1 MADEIGGG
9 FDEFNSGEVREDT
22 NKVTEEAVR
31 RIQEN
36 QKKAQQVSQEIKDD
50 QSKNAKLAK
59 FLSFLLKEIKNDH
72 LIKQIYQVFFKTRHE
87 ESGLEHLRK
96 NINTAVIVWLF
107 VPFYQDEIKNLW
119 LTSVYQDIFSFDTD
133 ISLTKYIAFI
143 KHLLP
148 RFHDNIVLDKEEFI
162 KLLTLITEYYHL
174 SERLS
179 GEKAIEFEQTI
190 KKELSLNG

>member
-1 MADEIGGG
+1 M
-9 FDEFNSGEVREDT
+9 
-22 NKVTEEAVR
+22 
-31 RIQEN
+31 
-36 QKKAQQVSQEIKDD
+36 
-50 QSKNAKLAK
+50 
-59 FLSFLLKEIKNDH
+59 
-72 LIKQIYQVFFKTRHE
+72 
-87 ESGLEHLRK
+87 
-96 NINTAVIVWLF
+96 
-107 VPFYQDEIKNLW
+107 
-119 LTSVYQDIFSFDTD
+119 TSVYQDIFSFDTD

>member
-96 NINTAVIVWLF
+96 NINTAVIV
-107 VPFYQDEIKNLW
+107 
-119 LTSVYQDIFSFDTD
+119 
-133 ISLTKYIAFI
+133 
-143 KHLLP
+143 
-148 RFHDNIVLDKEEFI
+148 
-162 KLLTLITEYYHL
+162 
-174 SERLS
+174 
-179 GEKAIEFEQTI
+179 
-190 KKELSLNG
+190 